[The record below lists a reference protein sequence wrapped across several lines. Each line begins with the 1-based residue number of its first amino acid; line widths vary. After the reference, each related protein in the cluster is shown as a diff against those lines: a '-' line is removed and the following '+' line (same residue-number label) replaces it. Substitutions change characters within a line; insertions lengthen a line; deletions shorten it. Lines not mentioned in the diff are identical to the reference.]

1 MKEAL
6 FKIPLTDEKMEV
18 QGLQVT
24 YAECRI
30 NSLSMSEAE
39 FKPGNQAS
47 RSEL

>member
-24 YAECRI
+24 YAELTVC
-30 NSLSMSEAE
+30 
-39 FKPGNQAS
+39 Q
-47 RSEL
+47 